1 MLGSRSLNARG
12 TLLYDVISQCTGRA
26 TFIEIFGGT
35 CLNMPERSVV
45 EPFVDVTGFE
55 RSIASSRP
63 GLLKEP
69 VEKKKK
75 R

>member
-1 MLGSRSLNARG
+1 MNS
-12 TLLYDVISQCTGRA
+12 
-26 TFIEIFGGT
+26 
-35 CLNMPERSVV
+35 RSVV

-63 GLLKEP
+63 GLLREP

-75 R
+75 KGEGCESKTG

>member
-1 MLGSRSLNARG
+1 M
-12 TLLYDVISQCTGRA
+12 
-26 TFIEIFGGT
+26 
-35 CLNMPERSVV
+35 

-63 GLLKEP
+63 GLLKEL

-75 R
+75 VRVARVRQSRGGWLGVGEGWASRV

>member
-1 MLGSRSLNARG
+1 MNS
-12 TLLYDVISQCTGRA
+12 
-26 TFIEIFGGT
+26 
-35 CLNMPERSVV
+35 RSVV

-63 GLLKEP
+63 GLLKEL

-75 R
+75 KGEGCESKTG

>member
-1 MLGSRSLNARG
+1 MLVNS
-12 TLLYDVISQCTGRA
+12 
-26 TFIEIFGGT
+26 
-35 CLNMPERSVV
+35 RSVV

-75 R
+75 GEGCKSKTG

>member
-1 MLGSRSLNARG
+1 MG
-12 TLLYDVISQCTGRA
+12 
-26 TFIEIFGGT
+26 
-35 CLNMPERSVV
+35 
-45 EPFVDVTGFE
+45 PFVDVTGFE

-75 R
+75 GRVARVRLGRGGWLGIGEGWASRV

>member
-1 MLGSRSLNARG
+1 M
-12 TLLYDVISQCTGRA
+12 
-26 TFIEIFGGT
+26 
-35 CLNMPERSVV
+35 

-75 R
+75 KGEGRESKTG